1 MYYIFNSENKIIGCC
16 DFEPDYTDLE
26 SREEYCLFSEVE
38 HNDILSLELTEEG
51 VVVKQP
57 LPKSEQD
64 ILEEKT
70 KDILG
75 RRNTLLVETDWMFN
89 RHLEQT
95 MLKVITNLT
104 EEQFTKLIEYRQA
117 LRDITDIA
125 GFPDIDLPTL
135 VLEE

>member
-1 MYYIFNSENKIIGCC
+1 MYYIFNLENKIIGCC
-16 DFEPDYTDLE
+16 DFEPDLYDLE
-26 SREEYCLFSEVE
+26 SRDEYCLFSEVE
-38 HNDILSLELTEEG
+38 HNDILNLELTENG
-51 VVVKQP
+51 IIVKQQI
-57 LPKSEQD
+57 PKSEQD

-75 RRNTLLVETDWMFN
+75 RRNTLLTQTDWMFN

-95 MLKVITNLT
+95 MLKVVTNLT

-125 GFPDIDLPTL
+125 GFPEINLPTL